1 MNHFSNFELYH
12 YESLTPWMSVRRE
25 CLKMWMGTI
34 THSYL
39 ISGLPLSLKCGFSCS
54 ILPFRTV
61 VNTFISDMVC
71 VKPLSAK
78 RFFPPYYYNPAP
90 TPQNYFSFTPII
102 GKRVA
107 VKWWI
112 HFCDCHKPPEM
123 TKSSYYPA
131 SKRHQ
136 CSCLQP
142 ARREKDSN
150 ALGPQTWKHEEAR
163 RVFSGVCSQWATFAE
178 LKAIFSSPQY
188 IHGVHSLCSL
198 SITLAEQQQLQSSI
212 CWMQDQAQHF
222 M

>member
-1 MNHFSNFELYH
+1 MLNH
-12 YESLTPWMSVRRE
+12 SLQ
-25 CLKMWMGTI
+25 K
-34 THSYL
+34 
-39 ISGLPLSLKCGFSCS
+39 GF
-54 ILPFRTV
+54 F
-61 VNTFISDMVC
+61 
-71 VKPLSAK
+71 
-78 RFFPPYYYNPAP
+78 FFPIIIQ
-90 TPQNYFSFTPII
+90 PQHHKTIFSFTPIN

-112 HFCDCHKPPEM
+112 HFSDCHKPPEM

-150 ALGPQTWKHEEAR
+150 ALSPKTWKHEEAR
-163 RVFSGVCSQWATFAE
+163 RVFSGVCSQWATFVE

-198 SITLAEQQQLQSSI
+198 SITLAEQQQQLQSSI
-212 CWMQDQAQHF
+212 CWMQDQAQHY